1 MRIRLN
7 DEIVNLL
14 SEAAEPGESVQDTLS
29 RLLSLRDRPA
39 AYSGEMLT
47 YADLAKR
54 WRCSVGLVKVRVR
67 QYRESGGRL
76 GLGPVAKLGA
86 RKVLVPMS
94 AVLGY
99 EKGGV
104 Y

>member
-7 DEIVNLL
+7 EDIVNLL

-29 RLLSLRDRPA
+29 RLLSLRDRTA
-39 AYSGEMLT
+39 AYAGEMLT

-67 QYRESGGRL
+67 QYRESGGRV
-76 GLGPVAKLGA
+76 GVGPVLKLGA
-86 RKVLVPMS
+86 RKVLVPLA